1 MIACYESDVLF
12 YAGLSIGLWIASVVG
27 MGCAVFSVR
36 KKSYA
41 DQIEEMMFEHIVQQ
55 LRGINMAEAFEQ
67 EEQEQ
72 EEEQVDSDSEEQVES
87 DSEEQVESDSESEE
101 QEQVESEESNDAD
114 NEQEQDIEYVEETHT
129 EYDDLPDLVEEPVA
143 PVESPSESSDDTTDI
158 APPSK
163 RARRGRGRGRGRA

>member
-41 DQIEEMMFEHIVQQ
+41 DQVEEMMFEHIVQQ
-55 LRGINMAEAFEQ
+55 LREINIAEAYEQ
-67 EEQEQ
+67 EEEEQ
-72 EEEQVDSDSEEQVES
+72 EQVDSDSEEQVES

-101 QEQVESEESNDAD
+101 QVESEESNDAD
-114 NEQEQDIEYVEETHT
+114 NEEDIECIEETQT
-129 EYDDLPDLVEEPVA
+129 NSEYDDLPDLVEEPPA
-143 PVESPSESSDDTTDI
+143 PVESPSDDTDL

-163 RARRGRGRGRGRA
+163 RARRGRGRGRGRSNT

>member
-1 MIACYESDVLF
+1 
-12 YAGLSIGLWIASVVG
+12 

-36 KKSYA
+36 KKSYS

-67 EEQEQ
+67 EEEEEEEQEQ
-72 EEEQVDSDSEEQVES
+72 EEEQVDSE
-87 DSEEQVESDSESEE
+87 DSESEE
-101 QEQVESEESNDAD
+101 QEQVESEQEEQVESEESNDAD
-114 NEQEQDIEYVEETHT
+114 NEQEQEQDIEYVEETHT

-143 PVESPSESSDDTTDI
+143 PVEAPSESSDDTDI

-163 RARRGRGRGRGRA
+163 RARRGHT

>member
-1 MIACYESDVLF
+1 MTSMFVCYDSDLLF
-12 YAGLSIGLWIASVVG
+12 YTGLSIGLWIASAVG
-27 MGCAVFSVR
+27 MGCAMFSFR

-67 EEQEQ
+67 EQEEQEQEEQEEQEQEEQEQEQ
-72 EEEQVDSDSEEQVES
+72 EEEQE
-87 DSEEQVESDSESEE
+87 
-101 QEQVESEESNDAD
+101 ESEESNDAD
-114 NEQEQDIEYVEETHT
+114 NEQEQDIECIEEPQT
-129 EYDDLPDLVEEPVA
+129 EYDDLPDLVEEPA
-143 PVESPSESSDDTTDI
+143 PVESPSDDTDL

>member
-1 MIACYESDVLF
+1 MTMIACYESDVLF

-27 MGCAVFSVR
+27 MGCAIFSSR

-67 EEQEQ
+67 EQEQ
-72 EEEQVDSDSEEQVES
+72 EEEEQEEQ
-87 DSEEQVESDSESEE
+87 EQESEE
-101 QEQVESEESNDAD
+101 QEQEQEEQEEHEEQEQEDSESNDAD
-114 NEQEQDIEYVEETHT
+114 NEQEQDIEYVEETQT
-129 EYDDLPDLVEEPVA
+129 EYHDLPDLVEEPVA

-163 RARRGRGRGRGRA
+163 RARRGRGRGRGRV

>member
-1 MIACYESDVLF
+1 
-12 YAGLSIGLWIASVVG
+12 

-67 EEQEQ
+67 EEEEQEEQEEQEHEEEEQEQ
-72 EEEQVDSDSEEQVES
+72 EEEEEQE
-87 DSEEQVESDSESEE
+87 EE
-101 QEQVESEESNDAD
+101 QEQEESEESNDAD
-114 NEQEQDIEYVEETHT
+114 NEQEQDIECIEEPQT
-129 EYDDLPDLVEEPVA
+129 EYDDLPDLVEEPA
-143 PVESPSESSDDTTDI
+143 PVESPSDDTDL